1 MAVENCP
8 MFSLRS
14 NSIAVRYRSQ
24 LGAVFF
30 QMRSMKHVQQK
41 QLCIR
46 FAHTSLKAKASIHRS

>member
-1 MAVENCP
+1 

-30 QMRSMKHVQQK
+30 QMRSVKHVQQK

-46 FAHTSLKAKASIHRS
+46 FAHTSLKAKASIRRS